1 MANDEIF
8 EDIFDEASA
17 LKSVDTDTGKTLSS
31 LVRDMRNLEDKI
43 DEAENHLKS
52 LKSQKHSLAAEQIP
66 MLMDEM
72 GVDRIDVDGLT
83 VSTKLQVHASIP
95 VARREEAY
103 TWLREN
109 NLDSIIKNDVTVSFK
124 SGEDNMAGA
133 VVDDLRTKGLEPA
146 QKTHVHPQTLK
157 AWVKNRIESGGEI
170 DFDTFGVYVGTEAKI
185 SRS

>member
-17 LKSVDTDTGKTLSS
+17 LKNVDTDTGKTLSS
-31 LVRDMRNLEDKI
+31 LVRDMRKLEEKI
-43 DEAENHLKS
+43 EDSENHLKN

-109 NLDSIIKNDVTVSFK
+109 NLDSIIKNDVTVSFGK
-124 SGEDNMAGA
+124 GEDNIAGD
-133 VVDDLRTKGLEPA
+133 VVGLLQDKGFDPKT
-146 QKTHVHPQTLK
+146 KTHVHASTLK
-157 AWVKNRIESGGEI
+157 AFVKERITDGKPIDLDLFGAYSMNTAEI
-170 DFDTFGVYVGTEAKI
+170 RRK
-185 SRS
+185 